1 MQDRPLT
8 QKQKDMAHYIVY
20 HPFAKDPEC
29 LAAVPVDPKTLWRWK
44 KSPKFQDYMHEL
56 CQERFKSAEKI
67 AMEKCIELARQGNT
81 KMIQYLLDGAGYKAE
96 DKVSVTSGDINITI
110 SDD

>member
-44 KSPKFQDYMHEL
+44 KSPKFQEYMHEL
-56 CQERFKSAEKI
+56 C
-67 AMEKCIELARQGNT
+67 
-81 KMIQYLLDGAGYKAE
+81 
-96 DKVSVTSGDINITI
+96 
-110 SDD
+110 